1 MWSTVRLTLFHN
13 PSAGHGRHDADE
25 LEQILRTSGH
35 AVTMQ
40 SVDQPDWERALEQ
53 PGELVVVAGGDGTVA
68 SISIKMIGRPQPI
81 AVIPMGTANN
91 VARAI
96 GLGLGTSPREIV
108 RAWEHSQPCGFDIGL
123 AESEGRTQHFL
134 ECVGVG
140 EFGRL
145 IVHRDLVEGSAL
157 ADDRE
162 RKLERDL
169 EVLAERV
176 ATGNGQAVQLYVDGV
191 DRSGEYLL
199 AEVLNT
205 WSFGPR
211 LGLAPQAAVGDGRL
225 HVVLVGH
232 DQRAE
237 LVRYLERL
245 RDGDATPPALE
256 VVAADRVELSC
267 AVDDLH
273 VDGDLWT
280 GEGPLVDP
288 KERVTVRASLLHG
301 AVRFLR
307 PGPCP

>member
-1 MWSTVRLTLFHN
+1 MR
-13 PSAGHGRHDADE
+13 AA
-25 LEQILRTSGH
+25 GH

-40 SVDQPDWERALEQ
+40 SLDAPDWEQALEE
-53 PGELVVVAGGDGTVA
+53 PGDMVVVAGGDGTVA

-96 GLGLGTSPREIV
+96 GIALGSSPMELV
-108 RAWEHSQPCGFDIGL
+108 KAWERSAPCGFDIGL
-123 AESEGRTQHFL
+123 VEADGRTAHFL

-145 IVHRDLVEGSAL
+145 IVHSDMLESKARS
-157 ADDRE
+157 DDRE

-169 EVLAERV
+169 ALLAERI

-199 AEVLNT
+199 AEVLNV

-211 LGLAPQAAVGDGRL
+211 LGLAPQAVVGDGRL

-232 DQRAE
+232 EHRAE

-245 RDGDATPPALE
+245 RAGDPTPPELE
-256 VVAADRVELSC
+256 VIAADRVELSC
-267 AVDDLH
+267 SINDLH
-273 VDGDLWT
+273 VDGELWS
-280 GEGPLVDP
+280 GESQLVDP
-288 KERVTVRASLLHG
+288 KARVTVRVSLLHG

-307 PGPCP
+307 PGGCA